1 MVVSWNVMVKV
12 IVILSIIVFIIN
24 IVLNGIGEIVYVCWW
39 YVCLVY
45 IGIKLFMFV
54 ILFLM
59 LNVNKVFKFLN
70 LL

>member
-1 MVVSWNVMVKV
+1 MVVSLNVMVKV

-39 YVCLVY
+39 DVCLVY

-54 ILFLM
+54 ILFIKLS
-59 LNVNKVFKFLN
+59 VNKVVKFLN
-70 LL
+70 

>member
-1 MVVSWNVMVKV
+1 MVVSLNVMVKV

-70 LL
+70 

>member
-1 MVVSWNVMVKV
+1 MVVSLNVMVKV

-39 YVCLVY
+39 YVFLVY

-70 LL
+70 

>member
-1 MVVSWNVMVKV
+1 MVVSLNVMVKV

>member
-1 MVVSWNVMVKV
+1 MVVSLNVMVKV

-54 ILFLM
+54 ILFIM
-59 LNVNKVFKFLN
+59 LSVNKVVKFLN
-70 LL
+70 

>member
-1 MVVSWNVMVKV
+1 MVVSLNVMVKV

-54 ILFLM
+54 ILFIKLS
-59 LNVNKVFKFLN
+59 VNKVVKFLN
-70 LL
+70 